1 VVPAFIKSLVVVA
14 LIIEGCIIHWRLVV
28 ECLGF
33 VGLVV
38 KGLVIEWFV
47 IYKGLLIEWELVID
61 CGLFVKGSLLV
72 RLRFILRWSL
82 VNLLICRKL
91 ILS

>member
-38 KGLVIEWFV
+38 KG
-47 IYKGLLIEWELVID
+47 
-61 CGLFVKGSLLV
+61 SLLV